1 MEQYLYIGNSKRVF
15 LYPRAFEVSPGD
27 VIDAPE
33 NPDLNWFV
41 PVEFERPEPTRA
53 EEQGE

>member
-1 MEQYLYIGNSKRVF
+1 VEQYLYIGNSKRVF